1 MIKLNTKMLKI
12 FTNISTTR
20 VSLILFISFGL
31 CACTTPEKRK
41 EWAQKRFGP
50 RCEAA
55 GYRAETPGYL
65 ECISDED
72 RTWRIN
78 QMEKGTPY
86 ENWMP
91 MTYLPSIT
99 QDQK

>member
-1 MIKLNTKMLKI
+1 MK
-12 FTNISTTR
+12 NISTALHICIFFAAIL
-20 VSLILFISFGL
+20 SLFG
-31 CACTTPEKRK
+31 CTTQAQRK
-41 EWAQKRFGP
+41 EWSEKKFGP
-50 RCEAA
+50 RCEGA
-55 GYRAETPGYL
+55 GYKSQTPAYF
-65 ECISDED
+65 ECINDED

-99 QDQK
+99 DEKK

>member
-1 MIKLNTKMLKI
+1 MMHPTRLLFK
-12 FTNISTTR
+12 STLSL
-20 VSLILFISFGL
+20 SLIAVLS
-31 CACTTPEKRK
+31 ACTTVEQKKQWSEKK
-41 EWAQKRFGP
+41 FGP
-50 RCEAA
+50 RCESA
-55 GYRAETPGYL
+55 GYKSQTPAYF

-99 QDQK
+99 DERKD

>member
-1 MIKLNTKMLKI
+1 MHKYLTPSYLTKPGAL
-12 FTNISTTR
+12 
-20 VSLILFISFGL
+20 VLCLSLLVG
-31 CACTTPEKRK
+31 CTSVQQRK
-41 EWAQKRFGP
+41 DWSQKKFGP
-50 RCEAA
+50 RCESV
-55 GYRAETPGYL
+55 GYKADTPAYL
-65 ECISDED
+65 DCIADED

-99 QDQK
+99 DEKR